1 MKKLILFLVLLMT
14 SMLTYAQTYNFHT
27 DGNKVYWQKVFESNT
42 DIVALLTN
50 SGKFDDIKEID
61 GVISC
66 RLIPQQV
73 ELHGRS
79 RGSMPGYL
87 TMCTITAFARIQQK
101 EGRYRVTVNE
111 IIFITNTTSGIINQG
126 EHRNIEMFA
135 LKRDGT
141 FKPMFLEPG
150 AQVLNKMFTVLFT
163 QQNTLDNNW

>member
-1 MKKLILFLVLLMT
+1 MKRLILLTILLIAT
-14 SMLTYAQTYNFHT
+14 TLTYAQTYNFHT
-27 DGNKVYWQKVFESNT
+27 DGNKVYWQKIFESNT
-42 DIVALLTN
+42 DILALLTN

-87 TMCTITAFARIQQK
+87 TLCNITAFVRIQKK
-101 EGRYRVTVNE
+101 EDRYRVTVNE
-111 IIFITNTTSGIINQG
+111 ITFITNTTTNLIHHG
-126 EHRNIEMFA
+126 EYINIERYA

-141 FKPMFLEPG
+141 LKPMFLEPG